1 MLSRTCPEF
10 RLVAFLGTL
19 MSLAAQLPPTRQDNV
34 LQTFHGVSI
43 VEPYKWLED
52 SASPETRNW
61 LAAENSYAHQLL
73 DSQPERKQIETRMD
87 EMLRHDRIG
96 FPLLRGDYYF
106 FEKQKAGD
114 ELWSINRR
122 RGDRGQDETLIAP
135 PPASS
140 QGDRSVSLL
149 DVSVDGGMLAYSIRQ
164 GGEDETE
171 IRIFNVRTRQDLPD
185 QFPRTLYLG
194 FAWRKDARGFYYTVG
209 RRDVGKRLYFHRL
222 GINATNDVEV
232 FGKGYGLDTWIEPV
246 VSENGHYLLINVE
259 RGWARGEF
267 FIKDLTNDGP
277 IRELITGIDARFLGR
292 FSGDSLFVQTN
303 WNASRYRI
311 FEIDLHDPSREKW
324 RDVIPATDD
333 AIQEF
338 SVIGGRIFVN
348 YLHNVSS
355 RIRVFA
361 LDGKPLGDV
370 SLPGLGTGS
379 IEGRADQN
387 EGILSFDSFTVP
399 LTLYRYN
406 VEDGHQ
412 DLWHRDKVPFDSTG
426 FETEQVWYRSK
437 DGTRIPMFLV
447 HKKGIKADGNTPTI
461 LYGYGGFGV
470 SITPRFDAEIAW
482 WIEHGGLY
490 AVANIRGGNEF
501 GEEWHKSGMP
511 AKKQN
516 VFDDFIAGAEWLIHN
531 KYTRPSKLAIWGGS
545 NGGLLVAAALTQRP
559 ELYQAVV
566 CWHPD
571 LDMIRYYT
579 YTKNNNPPA
588 LLEYG
593 NAADP
598 EQFKF
603 LYAYS
608 PYEKVKPH
616 TEYPAVLISSGDA
629 DTRVPPEQARKMTA
643 RLQAAT
649 ASKRPILLLY
659 DSNAGHSSEPLSTV
673 IRDATDELT
682 FVTWQL
688 GLKLSRN

>member
-1 MLSRTCPEF
+1 M
-10 RLVAFLGTL
+10 
-19 MSLAAQLPPTRQDNV
+19 AA
-34 LQTFHGVSI
+34 
-43 VEPYKWLED
+43 
-52 SASPETRNW
+52 
-61 LAAENSYAHQLL
+61 
-73 DSQPERKQIETRMD
+73 
-87 EMLRHDRIG
+87 
-96 FPLLRGDYYF
+96 
-106 FEKQKAGD
+106 
-114 ELWSINRR
+114 
-122 RGDRGQDETLIAP
+122 
-135 PPASS
+135 
-140 QGDRSVSLL
+140 
-149 DVSVDGGMLAYSIRQ
+149 
-164 GGEDETE
+164 
-171 IRIFNVRTRQDLPD
+171 
-185 QFPRTLYLG
+185 
-194 FAWRKDARGFYYTVG
+194 
-209 RRDVGKRLYFHRL
+209 
-222 GINATNDVEV
+222 
-232 FGKGYGLDTWIEPV
+232 
-246 VSENGHYLLINVE
+246 
-259 RGWARGEF
+259 
-267 FIKDLTNDGP
+267 
-277 IRELITGIDARFLGR
+277 
-292 FSGDSLFVQTN
+292 
-303 WNASRYRI
+303 
-311 FEIDLHDPSREKW
+311 
-324 RDVIPATDD
+324 VIPATTD

-355 RIRVFA
+355 RIRVFT

-370 SLPGLGTGS
+370 SLPGPGTVS
-379 IEGRADQN
+379 ISGRADQN

-399 LTLYRYN
+399 PTLYRYD
-406 VEDGHQ
+406 VGTGHQ
-412 DLWHRDKVPFDSTG
+412 EIWHRDKVPFDSTQ
-426 FETEQVWYRSK
+426 FETEQIWYRSK
-437 DGTRIPMFLV
+437 DGTRIPMFLI
-447 HKKGIKADGNTPTI
+447 HRKNFKASTNTPTI

-470 SITPRFDAEIAW
+470 SITPGFSTQIAW
-482 WIEHGGLY
+482 WIEHGSLY

-501 GEEWHKSGMP
+501 GEEWHKAGML

-516 VFDDFIAGAEWLIHN
+516 VFDDFIAAAEWLIQN
-531 KYTRPSKLAIWGGS
+531 KYTWPGKLAIWGGS
-545 NGGLLVAAALTQRP
+545 NGGLLVTAALTQRP

-598 EQFKF
+598 EKFKF

-608 PYEKVKPH
+608 PYEKVQPH

-659 DSNAGHSSEPLSTV
+659 DSNAGHSSGEPLSTV

>member
-1 MLSRTCPEF
+1 LRRPPHTVTYLQVSR
-10 RLVAFLGTL
+10 
-19 MSLAAQLPPTRQDNV
+19 SLLEYNPPYVVPDV
-34 LQTFHGVSI
+34 PGI
-43 VEPYKWLED
+43 
-52 SASPETRNW
+52 
-61 LAAENSYAHQLL
+61 YALL
-73 DSQPERKQIETRMD
+73 DSRPERAQIEARID
-87 EMLRHDRIG
+87 EILRHDRIG
-96 FPLLRGDYYF
+96 SPWLRGDYYF
-106 FEKQKAGD
+106 FEKQKVGD

-122 RGDRGQDETLIAP
+122 QGNHGRDETLIAP

-140 QGDRSVSLL
+140 QGSRSVSLL
-149 DVSVDGGMLAYSIRQ
+149 DVSDDGELLAYSIRQ

-171 IRIFNVRTRQDLPD
+171 IRIFNVKTRQDLPD
-185 QFPRTLYLG
+185 HFARALYLG
-194 FAWRKDARGFYYTVG
+194 FAWKKDARGFYYTVG

-222 GINATNDVEV
+222 STNATNDVEV
-232 FGKGYGLDTWIEPV
+232 FGKGYGLDTWIEPI

-259 RGWARGEF
+259 RGWARGELF
-267 FIKDLTNDGP
+267 FKDLANDGP
-277 IRELITGIDARFLGR
+277 IRELVKGIDARFLGR
-292 FSGDSLFVQTN
+292 FSGDSLLVQTN

-311 FEIDLHDPSREKW
+311 LKIDLRDPAQEKW
-324 RDVIPATDD
+324 RAVIPATTD

-355 RIRVFA
+355 RIRVFT

-370 SLPGLGTGS
+370 SLPGPGTVS
-379 IEGRADQN
+379 ISGRADQN

-399 LTLYRYN
+399 PTLYRYD
-406 VEDGHQ
+406 VGTGHQ
-412 DLWHRDKVPFDSTG
+412 EIWHRDKVPFDSTQ
-426 FETEQVWYRSK
+426 FETEQIWYRSK
-437 DGTRIPMFLV
+437 DGTRIPMFLI
-447 HKKGIKADGNTPTI
+447 HRKNFKASTNTPTI

-470 SITPRFDAEIAW
+470 SITPGFSTQIAW
-482 WIEHGGLY
+482 WIEHGSLY

-501 GEEWHKSGMP
+501 GEEWHKAGML

-516 VFDDFIAGAEWLIHN
+516 VFDDFIAAAEWLIQN
-531 KYTRPSKLAIWGGS
+531 KYTWPGKLAIWGGS
-545 NGGLLVAAALTQRP
+545 NGGLLVTAALTQRP

-598 EQFKF
+598 EKFKF

-608 PYEKVKPH
+608 PYEKVQPH

-659 DSNAGHSSEPLSTV
+659 DSNAGHSSGEPLSTV